1 METNKL
7 FHSNSNKI
15 LQTPSAS
22 ILFFRANLVFLVSK
36 YKGESDLSLCMS
48 SPETCKKNAAAQW
61 RLPTNC
67 ATKHVSKSEVGTAQ
81 PHFLSSPEVM
91 HRPESDSPLHFDI
104 KNAYRSRTENRMLA
118 LGICFPQSY
127 LSLAASLLFVKIAF
141 VLQLIHLQ

>member
-48 SPETCKKNAAAQW
+48 SPETC
-61 RLPTNC
+61 
-67 ATKHVSKSEVGTAQ
+67 
-81 PHFLSSPEVM
+81 
-91 HRPESDSPLHFDI
+91 
-104 KNAYRSRTENRMLA
+104 
-118 LGICFPQSY
+118 
-127 LSLAASLLFVKIAF
+127 
-141 VLQLIHLQ
+141 